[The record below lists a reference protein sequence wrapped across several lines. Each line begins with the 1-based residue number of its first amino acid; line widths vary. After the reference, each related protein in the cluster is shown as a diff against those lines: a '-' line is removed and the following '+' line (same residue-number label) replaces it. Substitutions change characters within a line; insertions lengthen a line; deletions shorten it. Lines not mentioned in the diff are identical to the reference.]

1 MPITDQG
8 MSGKPGGDTGNPGIA
23 VPPPPLKKP
32 KGKKGEIKLQTPSKK
47 LKDIVEL
54 DPPLKEGKE
63 SHHVFTFGRMNP
75 PTTGHEKLIHKT
87 HAIAK
92 SKGAKAHVVL
102 SHSHDK
108 DKNPLPQDKKMHYV
122 SKIHNGVNVTG
133 SSKEHPTFMHHAK
146 KAHADG
152 HTHLHMVAGSDRVKE
167 YQKTLDKYNGH
178 PDHYNFK
185 SITVHSAGHRDPDGH
200 GVSGISGTKMR
211 DHARS
216 GDHKSFKAGLPK
228 SLHAH
233 HKDIAGHIKEGAE
246 WAELEEWVD
255 NLTDFE
261 LDEAVNED
269 YMVEELINERVYT
282 LMQRRKAAI
291 KMRRLKY
298 RVQRMRKLKRK
309 RMATADMLKRRARR
323 QARNL
328 MRKRIAGPKGANYN
342 ALSPSEKMQIDKRI
356 QQKLPI
362 INKLA
367 KRLMPKVK
375 SAELIRLRS
384 ARSKKESWIN
394 SSFGSFISEL
404 YNEGTSEDNNRWSFQ
419 EYINQSSAIDE
430 SPTNQVFKKLKDKQ
444 DAEDEKLDKRQDIAK
459 EKLKIQLA
467 KNKQAEIR
475 REAAEIAQAVDMMI
489 EAIQAIESKADKAD
503 IDPDLLMVEYVDGY
517 QNPHGKQTPEQGG
530 FAAINRKIAEM
541 SAAEK
546 DKAEDI
552 VKGMKKKAS
561 YFKKKYG
568 EKADSVMYATANKL
582 AQESLK
588 DWFGK
593 GKKGD
598 WVRVGTD
605 GKIKGDCA
613 REEGEGKPKCMP
625 RSKAHSMPK
634 KERASAARRKRAADP
649 VADRP
654 GKGGKPIMVKTQV
667 KELYPSH
674 NTGTIDMDANAT
686 PAQKKARADHAKKRD
701 AFDKKYPGASTSE
714 KMFAKLSKDR
724 KNPKKSFK
732 SPYKESVQ
740 PSGKATKPYS
750 SHGIPKDATKS
761 ELKAIRSNPNSSK
774 GKKQLAHWKLNMHK
788 EDYSAMKDAQAH
800 AKRDGANYNRDVS
813 VQHKYDAYHM
823 KKRGYTHRK
832 YNSYGSYEYNK
843 HGIGNKITSADHH
856 GISESV
862 DFFFEGLIAE
872 KSKPNNPKLWAAK
885 KAAAKAKFDV
895 YPSAYANGWAA
906 KQYKA
911 AGGTWRSASESVE
924 EGITTGMM
932 VAKAVGPALA
942 KAAAAKAAPYAAG
955 AAAAYGAGKLAK
967 HKLKKRRDQKM
978 INKAVDQAVAK
989 YHDTHVNAQ
998 DHAHA
1003 HEAVGAAYMPD
1014 AGAVGT
1020 PEREIT
1026 SKAVLKQMNRN
1037 RNKEK
1042 MKDKVET
1049 PKVRYVQDR
1058 DKSTDLIKTDRKSQ
1072 KRGLE
1077 SKKDQRKKGD
1087 THDKIKK
1094 TNKRK
1099 KKNVEESTYDLWFSE
1114 GGNAGWE
1121 RFRKREKQ
1129 GKHLR
1134 KAVMKARDDE
1144 DNKSHQFK
1152 KFGDVEDKEKGKKE
1166 VKEDRTAKM
1175 TQLFRMGL
1183 AKKGELELMKRAMKR
1198 GPDALK
1204 DPKLRGKLYELLDKL
1219 VDLITDKENS
1229 QIFVRLRQHVQNNKA
1244 ELQAAEEALQFD
1256 NALQI
1261 FEVNKRFEAL
1271 SEMINTLDEDM
1282 SGMSVSSGHKRS
1294 VDQGAGMTKKGVA
1307 AYRRRNPGSKLQ
1319 TAVTTPPS
1327 KLKAGSKAAKRRKAF
1342 CSRSK
1347 SWTGERGKAARR
1359 RWNC

>member
-233 HKDIAGHIKEGAE
+233 HKDIAGHIKEGVE

-269 YMVEELINERVYT
+269 FMVEELINERVYT

-430 SPTNQVFKKLKDKQ
+430 SPTNKVFKKLKDKQ

-654 GKGGKPIMVKTQV
+654 GKGGKPIMVSTQ
-667 KELYPSH
+667 
-674 NTGTIDMDANAT
+674 
-686 PAQKKARADHAKKRD
+686 
-701 AFDKKYPGASTSE
+701 
-714 KMFAKLSKDR
+714 
-724 KNPKKSFK
+724 
-732 SPYKESVQ
+732 KESVK
-740 PSGKATKPYS
+740 PSGKASKPYS
-750 SHGIPKDATKS
+750 SHGIPKDATKA

-800 AKRDGANYNRDVS
+800 AKKDGANYDRDVS

-843 HGIGNKITSADHH
+843 HGSGNKITSADHH

-911 AGGTWRSASESVE
+911 AGGTWRSA
-924 EGITTGMM
+924 
-932 VAKAVGPALA
+932 
-942 KAAAAKAAPYAAG
+942 
-955 AAAAYGAGKLAK
+955 
-967 HKLKKRRDQKM
+967 
-978 INKAVDQAVAK
+978 N
-989 YHDTHVNAQ
+989 
-998 DHAHA
+998 
-1003 HEAVGAAYMPD
+1003 EAVGAAYMPD

-1058 DKSTDLIKTDRKSQ
+1058 DKSTDLVKTDKKSQ

-1099 KKNVEESTYDLWFSE
+1099 KKNVEEGAYDIWFSE

-1229 QIFVRLRQHVQNNKA
+1229 QIFVRLRQHVQNNKS

-1282 SGMSVSSGHKRS
+1282 DGMSVSSGHKRS

-1342 CSRSK
+1342 CSRSR

>member
-122 SKIHNGVNVTG
+122 SKIHNGVHVTG

-404 YNEGTSEDNNRWSFQ
+404 YNEGTSENNNRWSFQ

-430 SPTNQVFKKLKDKQ
+430 SPTNQIFKKLKDKQ

-654 GKGGKPIMVKTQV
+654 GKGGKPIMVKTQ
-667 KELYPSH
+667 
-674 NTGTIDMDANAT
+674 
-686 PAQKKARADHAKKRD
+686 
-701 AFDKKYPGASTSE
+701 
-714 KMFAKLSKDR
+714 
-724 KNPKKSFK
+724 
-732 SPYKESVQ
+732 KESVK

-750 SHGIPKDATKS
+750 SHGIPKDATKA

-774 GKKQLAHWKLNMHK
+774 GKKQLAHWKLNMH
-788 EDYSAMKDAQAH
+788 EDYYAMKDAEEH
-800 AKRDGANYNRDVS
+800 AKRDGHDYHKDVS

-823 KKRGYTHRK
+823 KKRGYTHRE
-832 YNSYGSYEYNK
+832 YRGYGSYSYNK
-843 HGIGNKITSADHH
+843 HGAGNKITSADHH
-856 GISESV
+856 GVSESV

-911 AGGTWRSASESVE
+911 AGGTWRSA
-924 EGITTGMM
+924 
-932 VAKAVGPALA
+932 
-942 KAAAAKAAPYAAG
+942 
-955 AAAAYGAGKLAK
+955 
-967 HKLKKRRDQKM
+967 
-978 INKAVDQAVAK
+978 N
-989 YHDTHVNAQ
+989 
-998 DHAHA
+998 
-1003 HEAVGAAYMPD
+1003 EAVGAAYMPD

-1058 DKSTDLIKTDRKSQ
+1058 DKSTDLIKTDKKSQ

-1152 KFGDVEDKEKGKKE
+1152 KFGDVEDKERGKGKKE

-1342 CSRSK
+1342 CSRSR

>member
-1 MPITDQG
+1 
-8 MSGKPGGDTGNPGIA
+8 
-23 VPPPPLKKP
+23 
-32 KGKKGEIKLQTPSKK
+32 
-47 LKDIVEL
+47 
-54 DPPLKEGKE
+54 
-63 SHHVFTFGRMNP
+63 
-75 PTTGHEKLIHKT
+75 
-87 HAIAK
+87 
-92 SKGAKAHVVL
+92 
-102 SHSHDK
+102 
-108 DKNPLPQDKKMHYV
+108 
-122 SKIHNGVNVTG
+122 
-133 SSKEHPTFMHHAK
+133 
-146 KAHADG
+146 
-152 HTHLHMVAGSDRVKE
+152 
-167 YQKTLDKYNGH
+167 
-178 PDHYNFK
+178 
-185 SITVHSAGHRDPDGH
+185 
-200 GVSGISGTKMR
+200 
-211 DHARS
+211 
-216 GDHKSFKAGLPK
+216 
-228 SLHAH
+228 
-233 HKDIAGHIKEGAE
+233 
-246 WAELEEWVD
+246 
-255 NLTDFE
+255 
-261 LDEAVNED
+261 
-269 YMVEELINERVYT
+269 
-282 LMQRRKAAI
+282 
-291 KMRRLKY
+291 
-298 RVQRMRKLKRK
+298 
-309 RMATADMLKRRARR
+309 
-323 QARNL
+323 
-328 MRKRIAGPKGANYN
+328 
-342 ALSPSEKMQIDKRI
+342 
-356 QQKLPI
+356 
-362 INKLA
+362 
-367 KRLMPKVK
+367 
-375 SAELIRLRS
+375 
-384 ARSKKESWIN
+384 
-394 SSFGSFISEL
+394 
-404 YNEGTSEDNNRWSFQ
+404 
-419 EYINQSSAIDE
+419 
-430 SPTNQVFKKLKDKQ
+430 
-444 DAEDEKLDKRQDIAK
+444 
-459 EKLKIQLA
+459 
-467 KNKQAEIR
+467 
-475 REAAEIAQAVDMMI
+475 
-489 EAIQAIESKADKAD
+489 
-503 IDPDLLMVEYVDGY
+503 
-517 QNPHGKQTPEQGG
+517 
-530 FAAINRKIAEM
+530 
-541 SAAEK
+541 
-546 DKAEDI
+546 
-552 VKGMKKKAS
+552 
-561 YFKKKYG
+561 
-568 EKADSVMYATANKL
+568 
-582 AQESLK
+582 
-588 DWFGK
+588 
-593 GKKGD
+593 
-598 WVRVGTD
+598 
-605 GKIKGDCA
+605 
-613 REEGEGKPKCMP
+613 
-625 RSKAHSMPK
+625 
-634 KERASAARRKRAADP
+634 
-649 VADRP
+649 
-654 GKGGKPIMVKTQV
+654 
-667 KELYPSH
+667 
-674 NTGTIDMDANAT
+674 
-686 PAQKKARADHAKKRD
+686 
-701 AFDKKYPGASTSE
+701 
-714 KMFAKLSKDR
+714 
-724 KNPKKSFK
+724 
-732 SPYKESVQ
+732 
-740 PSGKATKPYS
+740 
-750 SHGIPKDATKS
+750 
-761 ELKAIRSNPNSSK
+761 
-774 GKKQLAHWKLNMHK
+774 
-788 EDYSAMKDAQAH
+788 
-800 AKRDGANYNRDVS
+800 
-813 VQHKYDAYHM
+813 
-823 KKRGYTHRK
+823 
-832 YNSYGSYEYNK
+832 
-843 HGIGNKITSADHH
+843 
-856 GISESV
+856 
-862 DFFFEGLIAE
+862 
-872 KSKPNNPKLWAAK
+872 
-885 KAAAKAKFDV
+885 
-895 YPSAYANGWAA
+895 
-906 KQYKA
+906 
-911 AGGTWRSASESVE
+911 
-924 EGITTGMM
+924 MM

>member
-122 SKIHNGVNVTG
+122 SKIHNGVHVTG

-356 QQKLPI
+356 QAKLPI

-394 SSFGSFISEL
+394 SSFGSFIAEL

-654 GKGGKPIMVKTQV
+654 GKGGKPIMVSTQKEAKEFEPHMMYDPKTG
-667 KELYPSH
+667 KGY
-674 NTGTIDMDANAT
+674 
-686 PAQKKARADHAKKRD
+686 KAKTEADHIKYQKMGYGH
-701 AFDKKYPGASTSE
+701 DKP
-714 KMFAKLSKDR
+714 
-724 KNPKKSFK
+724 
-732 SPYKESVQ
+732 SV
-740 PSGKATKPYS
+740 
-750 SHGIPKDATKS
+750 
-761 ELKAIRSNPNSSK
+761 
-774 GKKQLAHWKLNMHK
+774 K
-788 EDYSAMKDAQAH
+788 EDYNAMKDAQAH
-800 AKRDGANYNRDVS
+800 AKRDGADYDRDVS

-823 KKRGYTHRK
+823 KKRGYTHRE
-832 YNSYGSYEYNK
+832 YRGYGSYSYNK
-843 HGIGNKITSADHH
+843 HGAGNKITSADHH

-911 AGGTWRSASESVE
+911 AGGTWRSA
-924 EGITTGMM
+924 
-932 VAKAVGPALA
+932 
-942 KAAAAKAAPYAAG
+942 
-955 AAAAYGAGKLAK
+955 
-967 HKLKKRRDQKM
+967 
-978 INKAVDQAVAK
+978 N
-989 YHDTHVNAQ
+989 
-998 DHAHA
+998 
-1003 HEAVGAAYMPD
+1003 EAVGAAYMPD

-1026 SKAVLKQMNRN
+1026 SKAVLKQLNRN

-1058 DKSTDLIKTDRKSQ
+1058 DKSTDLIKTDKKSH

-1129 GKHLR
+1129 GKTLR
-1134 KAVMKARDDE
+1134 KAVVKAREDE
-1144 DNKSHQFK
+1144 DNKSRQFK
-1152 KFGDVEDKEKGKKE
+1152 KFGDVEDERKGKKE

-1244 ELQAAEEALQFD
+1244 ELQAAEEALKFD

-1327 KLKAGSKAAKRRKAF
+1327 KLKPGSKAAKRRKAF